1 MASAKEKTTTEV
13 QFVAELM
20 QAAHDREEISRN
32 RIAELEQQ
40 LAAGK
45 ALSVAATTPEAMR
58 TLVAMGISHNLI
70 QHVFVTPAQVTL
82 KWLGDTGVTSMHV
95 YKFQASEP
103 LLRLRAGVISDE
115 IGRFFNTLHRTVGEY
130 MQEDVLEQFR
140 HLTLSNFTRHSQTR
154 EGVNTESETTLANAA
169 GSLPRYV
176 TLENVPIFAYSGILE
191 PPPQLHCELSLTV
204 RHFGDGEFLMR
215 KLELEASRQQLDEV
229 WQRGIHAHLQPLLDD
244 CKQNHIPVIEGYIS
258 Q

>member
-1 MASAKEKTTTEV
+1 MTAKTEV
-13 QFVAELM
+13 QFVAELI
-20 QAAHDREEISRN
+20 QDKADVEAQLRN

-45 ALSVAATTPEAMR
+45 SLSVSATTPEAMR
-58 TLVAMGISHNLI
+58 ALAEMGASQNLI
-70 QHVFVTPAQVTL
+70 QHMFVTPTQVTL
-82 KWLGDTGVTSMHV
+82 RWLVDTGVTSTHV
-95 YKFQASEP
+95 YKYQRSNTLA
-103 LLRLRAGVISDE
+103 RLKAGVISDE
-115 IGRFFNTLHRTVGEY
+115 IGQFFNTLHRTVGEY

-176 TLENVPIFAYSGILE
+176 TLENVPIFSYSGILE
-191 PPPQLHCELSLTV
+191 PPQQLHCELSLTV
-204 RHFGDGEFLMR
+204 RHFGDGEHPVR

-229 WQRGIHAHLQPLLDD
+229 WQRGIQAHLQPLLDY
-244 CKQNHIPVIEGYIS
+244 CQAQNIPVIEGSIS